1 MIAVRHTL
9 FALVAVAATT
19 PIVGEAQRGAD
30 TVHRRVTVF
39 RGDSLFPWR
48 NLFTQRRA
56 RLGVTVDLQSSDS
69 TGALIEA
76 VTPGGPAAKAGIKSG
91 DIITRIDG
99 KSLAGEDAGGR
110 LVEISS
116 QLKPDQ
122 AVNLEYLRDK
132 ARHTTTLTTG
142 DEPIM
147 VFEGPSGQMR
157 FRAPD
162 VDVERFPGGFS
173 LGAGPG
179 NFMFEMGHGLMDLQ
193 LAPLNPELGAYFGTS
208 EGVLVIDVPK
218 ESTLGVKPG
227 DVVQAIDGR
236 KVTAVAN
243 FFRILRSYDPG
254 DSFKLDIMRNKSRMT
269 VTGKLDTPRD
279 RDQDR

>member
-30 TVHRRVTVF
+30 SVRRRVTVL
-39 RGDSLFPWR
+39 RGDSLPWKT
-48 NLFTQRRA
+48 LFTQRRA
-56 RLGVTVDLQSSDS
+56 RLGVSVDLQSSDS
-69 TGALIEA
+69 TGALIES

-99 KSLAGEDAGGR
+99 KSLAGADAGGR

-116 QLKPDQ
+116 QLKSDQ
-122 AVNLEYLRDK
+122 TVSLEYLRDK
-132 ARHTTTLTTG
+132 TRHTTSLTTG

-147 VFEGPSGQMR
+147 VFTGPTGQMR
-157 FRAPD
+157 FEAPD
-162 VDVERFPGGFS
+162 VDIQRLPGGFA
-173 LGAGPG
+173 LGTGPG

-193 LAPLNPELGAYFGTS
+193 LAPLNPELGTYFGAT

-218 ESTLGVKPG
+218 ESALGLKPG
-227 DVVQAIDGR
+227 DVVQSIDGR
-236 KVTAVAN
+236 KINGVSS

-269 VTGKLDTPRD
+269 VTGKLEGGRD
-279 RDQDR
+279 RDQ

>member
-1 MIAVRHTL
+1 MIATRHTL

-19 PIVGEAQRGAD
+19 PIVGHAQRGAD
-30 TVHRRVTVF
+30 SVRRRVTVF
-39 RGDSLFPWR
+39 RGDSLPWKS
-48 NLFTQRRA
+48 LFTERRA

-99 KSLAGEDAGGR
+99 KSLAGADAGGR

-122 AVNLEYLRDK
+122 TVSLEYLRDK
-132 ARHTTTLTTG
+132 ARRTASLTTG

-157 FRAPD
+157 FQAPD
-162 VDVERFPGGFS
+162 VEMQRFPGGFAF
-173 LGAGPG
+173 GTGPG

-193 LAPLNPELGAYFGTS
+193 LAPLNPELGSYFGTS
-208 EGVLVIDVPK
+208 DGVLVIDVPR
-218 ESTLGVKPG
+218 ESTLGLKPG

-236 KVTAVAN
+236 KVSAVSS

-269 VTGKLDTPRD
+269 VNGKLDNPRD
-279 RDQDR
+279 RDRDR